1 MTKIAVGGHMMLT
14 LLWDAARFVEKSI
27 GSGNMTYKT
36 MSKQQRWE
44 TE

>member
-27 GSGNMTYKT
+27 GSM
-36 MSKQQRWE
+36 
-44 TE
+44 